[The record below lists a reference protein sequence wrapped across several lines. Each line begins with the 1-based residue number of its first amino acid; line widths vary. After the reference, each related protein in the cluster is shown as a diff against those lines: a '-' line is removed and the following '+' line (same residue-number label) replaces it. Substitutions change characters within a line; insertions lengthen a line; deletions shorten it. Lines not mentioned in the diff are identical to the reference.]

1 MIKETKGRRP
11 VEHPELEDGQYW
23 KAVPWSTW
31 KGTGWRRG
39 SLKAC
44 YWKAAMFAIKHP
56 EVKYVEGFAFGPP
69 NDVVYA
75 HAWNV
80 DVEGRVIERTW
91 YQPDNWVEGMTYYGV
106 VVEIKEVA
114 KRILERDGHCSP
126 FLPIVEEF
134 QREAE
139 EKEKEESWE

>member
-39 SLKAC
+39 HLLEC
-44 YWKAAMFAIKHP
+44 YRKAAMFAMKHP
-56 EVKYVEGFAFGPP
+56 ELKYVEGFAFGPP

-75 HAWNV
+75 HSWNV
-80 DVEGRVIERTW
+80 DDKGRVIERTW
-91 YQPDNWVEGMTYYGV
+91 YQPDDWVEGTTYYGV

-114 KRILERDGHCSP
+114 KRLLERDVFSP

-134 QREAE
+134 QRAAE
-139 EKEKEESWE
+139 EKEKEK

>member
-11 VEHPELEDGQYW
+11 VEHPELEGGQYW

-31 KGTGWRRG
+31 KGAGWRRG

-56 EVKYVEGFAFGPP
+56 ELKYVEGFAFGPP

-80 DVEGRVIERTW
+80 DDEGRVIERTW
-91 YQPDNWVEGMTYYGV
+91 NVFDHWVEQMTYYGV
-106 VVEIKEVA
+106 AFEIKEVA
-114 KRILERDGHCSP
+114 KQIIVRDDFSP
-126 FLPIVEEF
+126 VLPIVAEF
-134 QREAE
+134 QRRAD
-139 EKEKEESWE
+139 EKEKEE

>member
-11 VEHPELEDGQYW
+11 VEHPGLEGGQYW

-39 SLKAC
+39 SLDDC
-44 YWKAAMFAIKHP
+44 YRKAAMFAIKHP
-56 EVKYVEGFAFGPP
+56 ELKYVEGFAFGPP

-80 DVEGRVIERTW
+80 DDEARVIERTW
-91 YQPDNWVEGMTYYGV
+91 YQPDDWVEGMTYYGV
-106 VVEIKEVA
+106 VIEIKEVA
-114 KRILERDGHCSP
+114 KRILERDVCGP

-134 QREAE
+134 QRAAE
-139 EKEKEESWE
+139 EKEKEE